1 MQTTL
6 LGFYLTVFIIA
17 CLFAYGGYGSTMRL
31 FHYLDLQLR
40 FLILKIRMHFMKR
53 KLRKQLN
60 LSSLSTL
67 KELSRKETKK

>member
-17 CLFAYGGYGSTMRL
+17 CLFAYGGYESTMRL

-40 FLILKIRMHFMKR
+40 FLILRIRMHFMAR

-60 LSSLSTL
+60 LSSLPTL